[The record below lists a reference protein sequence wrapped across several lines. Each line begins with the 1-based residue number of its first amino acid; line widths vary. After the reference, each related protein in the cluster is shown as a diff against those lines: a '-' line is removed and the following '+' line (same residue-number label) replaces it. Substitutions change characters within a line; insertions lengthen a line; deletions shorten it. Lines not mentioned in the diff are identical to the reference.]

1 MVDNVDKTTFTLTIE
16 GIKKDI
22 NQNSRHIDKI
32 EERVKDVENDFAS
45 QDRKVT
51 VMSESINSNE
61 KTMLSFEKTVEKLTA
76 SVDKLVETTFRIDK
90 ETMLNTNNN
99 VWNWKMILAAAGGIS
114 LLLATVSTLITQTMG
129 G

>member
-1 MVDNVDKTTFTLTIE
+1 LVDNVDKTTFTLTIE